1 MRLAHPRCA
10 TATCQP
16 AGRARSTWRS
26 ALLSVQPDTLLR
38 WHRQLFRRFWRRKSP
53 SAASG
58 RGPTGTAETIARIR
72 AMAAVNALLGA
83 ERIRGERRK
92 LDIRVAQWTV
102 QKDLGGGRPH
112 GARDRPGRRS
122 CATRRTT
129 SGPATSSRSPTC
141 FSEWF
146 SSDMSSRRAVARGRL
161 GLCQQGLRPPR
172 FVQAHR
178 C

>member
-1 MRLAHPRCA
+1 MRLARPRCA

-72 AMAAVNALLGA
+72 AMAAANALLGA

-102 QKDLGGGRPH
+102 QKDLGGGRP
-112 GARDRPGRRS
+112 P
-122 CATRRTT
+122 RRTGQT
-129 SGPATSSRSPTC
+129 WAT
-141 FSEWF
+141 F
-146 SSDMSSRRAVARGRL
+146 
-161 GLCQQGLRPPR
+161 LRN
-172 FVQAHR
+172 QADDIWACDFLPVTDLLFR
-178 C
+178 VVL